1 MSVTL
6 LLTAL
11 AMGLAATPHCA
22 AMCGAACAGLTGTGQ
37 GRKGRA
43 VGSTDAPQGGP
54 KAATVGALPALVSAS
69 PSPTRSAMASA
80 TRGALA
86 GTVILMREVATDR
99 RTIAFHAGRV
109 AGYSAAGAAAALAT
123 QGLAWLTAQG
133 SGLRPLWTLFHL
145 LVLAWGLSLML
156 LARQPDWAQRA
167 GLQLWAQVSP
177 YLRHDGGLFLAGL
190 LWVFMPCGL
199 LWSALLVASLT
210 ASPWEGAL
218 AMGLFATASSIGLAL
233 MPVLMARLRS
243 AQGPGKD
250 WGTRLAGAVLGLAA
264 LAALGMDL
272 GQRVIDFCR

>member
-37 GRKGRA
+37 GPA
-43 VGSTDAPQGGP
+43 VSARSDG
-54 KAATVGALPALVSAS
+54 AATTHLAS
-69 PSPTRSAMASA
+69 RS
-80 TRGALA
+80 ALA
-86 GTVILMREVATDR
+86 GSVIALREVVTDR
-99 RTIAFHAGRV
+99 RAIAFHAGRV
-109 AGYSAAGAAAALAT
+109 SGYGMAGALAATAT

-133 SGLRPLWTLFHL
+133 GAWRPLWTLFHL
-145 LVLAWGLSLML
+145 LVLAWGLSLLVM
-156 LARQPDWAQRA
+156 ARQPDWAQRV
-167 GLQLWAQVSP
+167 GLQLWARIRPQVQSG
-177 YLRHDGGLFLAGL
+177 GGLFAAGL

-218 AMGLFATASSIGLAL
+218 AMGLFAKASSLGLLL
-233 MPVLMARLRS
+233 MPALMARLRS

-250 WGTRLAGAVLGLAA
+250 WGTRLAGVVLVIAA

-272 GQRVIDFCR
+272 GRQIIDYCF

>member
-37 GRKGRA
+37 GRKGNA
-43 VGSTDAPQGGP
+43 FGATDASLRGT
-54 KAATVGALPALVSAS
+54 KTATGGALRTVASAS
-69 PSPTRSAMASA
+69 ASALA
-80 TRGALA
+80 TRGALT
-86 GTVILMREVATDR
+86 GTVILLREVATDR

-123 QGLAWLTAQG
+123 QGLAWLTTQG

-145 LVLAWGLSLML
+145 LVLAWGLSLL
-156 LARQPDWAQRA
+156 VLARQPDWAQRA
-167 GLQLWAQVSP
+167 ALYLWAQVSP
-177 YLRHDGGLFLAGL
+177 YVRHHGGLFLAGL

-218 AMGLFATASSIGLAL
+218 AMLLFATASSIGLAL
-233 MPVLMARLRS
+233 MPVLMAWLRS

-250 WGTRLAGAVLGLAA
+250 WGTRLAGAVLVFAA
-264 LAALGMDL
+264 LAALGLDL
-272 GQRVIDFCR
+272 GRQILDYCV

>member
-37 GRKGRA
+37 GREAG
-43 VGSTDAPQGGP
+43 
-54 KAATVGALPALVSAS
+54 
-69 PSPTRSAMASA
+69 
-80 TRGALA
+80 A
-86 GTVILMREVATDR
+86 GTVFVLRQVATDR
-99 RTIAFHAGRV
+99 RTIAFHVGRLT
-109 AGYSAAGAAAALAT
+109 GYSAVGALAALAT
-123 QGLAWLTAQG
+123 QGLALLTAQG
-133 SGLRPLWTLFHL
+133 GALRPLWTLFHL
-145 LVLAWGLSLML
+145 LVLAWGLSLL
-156 LARQPDWAQRA
+156 VLAHQPDWAQRA
-167 GLQLWAQVSP
+167 SLQLWARIRPAVQGQGS
-177 YLRHDGGLFLAGL
+177 LFAAGL

-218 AMGLFATASSIGLAL
+218 AMGLFATASSIGLVL

-250 WGTRLAGAVLGLAA
+250 WGTRLAGAVLVFAA
-264 LAALGMDL
+264 LAALGMDMGRQIL
-272 GQRVIDFCR
+272 AYCV

>member
-22 AMCGAACAGLTGTGQ
+22 AMCGVACAGLTGTGR
-37 GRKGRA
+37 GRE
-43 VGSTDAPQGGP
+43 VG
-54 KAATVGALPALVSAS
+54 
-69 PSPTRSAMASA
+69 
-80 TRGALA
+80 A
-86 GTVILMREVATDR
+86 GTVFVLRQVATDR
-99 RTIAFHAGRV
+99 RTLAFHAGRLT
-109 AGYSAAGAAAALAT
+109 GYSAVGALAALAT
-123 QGLAWLTAQG
+123 QGLALLTTQG
-133 SGLRPLWTLFHL
+133 GALRPLWTLFHL
-145 LVLAWGLSLML
+145 LVLAWGLSLLM
-156 LARQPDWAQRA
+156 LARQPAWAQRA
-167 GLQLWAQVSP
+167 SLQLWARIRPAVQGRGS
-177 YLRHDGGLFLAGL
+177 LFAAGL

-218 AMGLFATASSIGLAL
+218 AMGLFATASSIGLVL
-233 MPVLMARLRS
+233 MPVLMARLGS

-250 WGTRLAGAVLGLAA
+250 WGTRLAGLVLVFAA

>member
-22 AMCGAACAGLTGTGQ
+22 AMCGAACAGLTGTGRRRE
-37 GRKGRA
+37 GNAGGA
-43 VGSTDAPQGGP
+43 ADAPLGVA
-54 KAATVGALPALVSAS
+54 KTAAAGALPTLAWPSPSAS
-69 PSPTRSAMASA
+69 V
-80 TRGALA
+80 TRGALT
-86 GTVILMREVATDR
+86 GTVILLRQIATDR

-109 AGYSAAGAAAALAT
+109 AGYTAAGAAAALAT
-123 QGLAWLTAQG
+123 QVLAWLTTQG

-145 LVLAWGLSLML
+145 LVLVWGLSLL
-156 LARQPDWAQRA
+156 VLARQPDWAQRA

-177 YLRHDGGLFLAGL
+177 FLRHHGGLFLAGL

-218 AMGLFATASSIGLAL
+218 AMLLFATASSIGLLL

-243 AQGPGKD
+243 AQSPGKD
-250 WGTRLAGAVLGLAA
+250 WGTRLAGAVLVFAA

-272 GQRVIDFCR
+272 GRQILDYCV

>member
-37 GRKGRA
+37 RREAA
-43 VGSTDAPQGGP
+43 V
-54 KAATVGALPALVSAS
+54 
-69 PSPTRSAMASA
+69 
-80 TRGALA
+80 TRGTLT
-86 GTVILMREVATDR
+86 GTVIVLREVATDR
-99 RTIAFHAGRV
+99 RAIAFHAGRLS
-109 AGYSAAGAAAALAT
+109 GYGAAGALAATAT

-133 SGLRPLWTLFHL
+133 GALRPLWTLFHL
-145 LVLAWGLSLML
+145 LVLAWGLSLL
-156 LARQPDWAQRA
+156 VLARQPDWAQRA
-167 GLQLWAQVSP
+167 SLQLWARIRPQVQGS
-177 YLRHDGGLFLAGL
+177 GGLFMAGL

-218 AMGLFATASSIGLAL
+218 AMLLFAKASSLGLFL

-243 AQGPGKD
+243 VQGPGKEG
-250 WGTRLAGAVLGLAA
+250 GTRLAGAVLVIAT

-272 GQRVIDFCR
+272 GRQILDYCL

>member
-37 GRKGRA
+37 GRKGNA
-43 VGSTDAPQGGP
+43 VGATDPPRGVAR
-54 KAATVGALPALVSAS
+54 AATGGALPTLAWPS
-69 PSPTRSAMASA
+69 PSASA

-86 GTVILMREVATDR
+86 GTVILLREVATDR

-123 QGLAWLTAQG
+123 QGLVWVTAQQ
-133 SGLRPLWTLFHL
+133 SGLRPMWTLFHL
-145 LVLAWGLSLML
+145 LVLAWGLSLLVM
-156 LARQPDWAQRA
+156 ARQPDWAQRA
-167 GLQLWAQVSP
+167 SRKLWAQVSP
-177 YLRHDGGLFLAGL
+177 YLRHHGGLFLAGL

-218 AMGLFATASSIGLAL
+218 AMLLFATASSIGLVL
-233 MPVLMARLRS
+233 MPVLMAGLRS
-243 AQGPGKD
+243 AQGLGKD
-250 WGTRLAGAVLGLAA
+250 WGTRLAGAVLVFAA

-272 GQRVIDFCR
+272 GRQILAYCV